1 MYLEDALLSKSEVRL
16 LRYELGGS
24 VFIERDDV
32 VAADRAICVFI
43 DGEFYR
49 TLIATPELVEEL
61 MVGHLV
67 CEGIIEDLDDVV
79 GVEVEPLRVNV
90 ELREGVDL
98 GLLNMSKV
106 DIITTACGSLG
117 TPVRAGQL
125 ERLVDGSDVRVDAG
139 KIMEMIR
146 ELNTKSSIYRET
158 GGTHSAMLCSNVGE
172 VYAFAEDVGRHNA
185 VDKVV
190 GIGLMKCVDLSCC
203 VLLSSG
209 RQSSEIVLK
218 VARSGVPVVA
228 SVAGPLESGINVA
241 RETGVTLICFARGK
255 RMNVYTYPERITG
268 I

>member
-1 MYLEDALLSKSEVRL
+1 MSTREVKLLK
-16 LRYELGGS
+16 YELGGN
-24 VFIERDDV
+24 EPTKRDDI

-49 TLIATPELVEEL
+49 TLIATPDLIEELV
-61 MVGHLV
+61 VGHLV
-67 CEGIIEDLDDVV
+67 CEGIIEGYDDMV

-98 GLLNMSKV
+98 DLLNMSKV

-117 TPVRAGQL
+117 MPVRIGQL
-125 ERLVDGSDVRVDAG
+125 ERLVDESDIRVDAG
-139 KIMEMIR
+139 KVMGMIR
-146 ELNTKSSIYRET
+146 ELNTRSSIYRET
-158 GGTHSAMLCSNVGE
+158 GGTHSAMLCSNNGE

-190 GIGLMKCVDLSCC
+190 GTGLIKGVDLSRC

-255 RMNVYTYPERITG
+255 QMNVYTYPERIKW

>member
-1 MYLEDALLSKSEVRL
+1 MSTREVRL

-24 VFIERDDV
+24 GFIERDDV

-43 DGEFYR
+43 NGEFYR
-49 TLIATPELVEEL
+49 TLIATPEMTEEL
-61 MVGHLV
+61 VVGHLV
-67 CEGIIEDLDDVV
+67 CEGIIEGLDDVV
-79 GVEVEPLRVNV
+79 GVEMDPLRVNV
-90 ELREGVDL
+90 ELQESVDL
-98 GLLNMSKV
+98 DLLNMSKV

-117 TPVRAGQL
+117 MPVRAGQL
-125 ERLVDGSDVRVDAG
+125 ERLVNGSDVSVDAG
-139 KIMEMIR
+139 KVMEMIR
-146 ELNTKSSIYRET
+146 ELNARSSVYRAT
-158 GGTHSAMLCSNVGE
+158 GGTHSAMLCSDAGE

-190 GIGLMKCVDLSCC
+190 GAGLMKRVDLSGC

-228 SVAGPLESGINVA
+228 SVSGPLESGINVA

-268 I
+268 L